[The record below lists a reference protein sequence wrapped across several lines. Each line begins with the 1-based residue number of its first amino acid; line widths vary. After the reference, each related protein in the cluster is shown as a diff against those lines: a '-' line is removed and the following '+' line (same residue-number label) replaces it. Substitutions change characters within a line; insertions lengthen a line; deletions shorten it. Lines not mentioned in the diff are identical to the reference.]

1 MTGSKKTI
9 LVTGASDGIGR
20 VTALRLAQAGNH
32 VTLAGRNAE
41 KTKKVASQIT
51 ASIPA
56 GTGGSVDWIVA
67 DLSRP
72 AEVRRLAS
80 EWQARHQALDVL
92 VNNAG
97 AMFEKHEI
105 TPDGFEKTFALNHL
119 NYFLLTNILK
129 PALRRSPGPRIVN
142 VASEAH
148 RACDLDF
155 ESIAGKPASKY
166 NAWRA
171 YQRSKLANILFTRE
185 LARRLDGTG
194 ITANCLHPGLVAT
207 RFGHNNDGFWGKT
220 MKLAQLL
227 FAIDE
232 EAGARTSIF
241 LAMDPAVT
249 GKTGGYYM
257 RCKLRN
263 PSSQARNDDSA
274 RRLWEISE
282 TLLRPFT

>member
-1 MTGSKKTI
+1 MSRAIKKI
-9 LVTGASDGIGR
+9 VVTGASDGIGR

-32 VTLAGRNAE
+32 VTIVGRSAE
-41 KTKKVASQIT
+41 KTKKVADEIT

-56 GTGGSVDWIVA
+56 GTQGSVDWLVA

-72 AEVRRLAS
+72 AEVGRLAD
-80 EWQARHQALDVL
+80 EWLARHDHLDVL

-97 AMFEKHEI
+97 AMFEKNEV

-119 NYFLLTNILK
+119 NYFLLTDLLM
-129 PALRRSPGPRIVN
+129 PAMRKAPAARIVN

-148 RACDLDF
+148 RACNLDF
-155 ESIAGKPASKY
+155 DALEQRHSGKY

-185 LARRLDGTG
+185 LARRLEGTG

-207 RFGHNNDGFWGKT
+207 RFGHNNQGFWGIG
-220 MKLAQLL
+220 MKLAQHL

-232 EAGARTSIF
+232 EAGASTSIF
-241 LAMDPAVT
+241 LSLDPSVT
-249 GKTGGYYM
+249 GKTGGYYI

-263 PSSQARNDDSA
+263 PSSAARNEESA
-274 RRLWEISE
+274 KRLWTVSE
-282 TLLRPFT
+282 TLLGPFR